1 MQVTRIRFGTPA
13 DARVTVVIVGWRSA
27 PHLGVCL
34 ASLANSLQ
42 RAPFEVVV
50 VLNEPSPS
58 VEAMVRR
65 DVVGASVVVSRAN
78 LGFGAACNLAARRG
92 HAPYLAF
99 LNDDATVGPGWLD
112 ALLATAERR
121 PAAGAVGSC
130 LYHPDGRLQ
139 EAGCVVWSDGATSQ
153 IGDDLPGDTLRYV
166 FERRVDYCSAAA
178 LLVPRDVWEAVG
190 GLDETYYPAYYE
202 DVDFCMRVASSGR
215 QVWLSPGARVV
226 HLRGSSTQ
234 PLLREFLH
242 QRNHAIF
249 LAAWADE
256 LAGHLPRDSG
266 NLAAEI
272 WRAQGSP
279 PRLLVLDSPA
289 RDESRSALSELVSV
303 ASVEMGYHVLVC
315 SPRGSRH
322 DCLRLAEQGVQ
333 VLEGSPTEHLLGG
346 LQVDAVFPAGGA
358 TRRGATPYD
367 YSPCV
372 PVYSSRADLAAAGV
386 LRLAGSSGPEPGPTF
401 ATASRPRAW
410 AAGG

>member
-1 MQVTRIRFGTPA
+1 MQVTRIRFGTSA

-92 HAPYLAF
+92 RAPYLAF

-178 LLVPRDVWEAVG
+178 LVVPRDVWESVG

-215 QVWLSPGARVV
+215 QVWLSPGARVA

-234 PLLREFLH
+234 PLFREFLH

-249 LAAWADE
+249 HAAWADE
-256 LAGHLPRDSG
+256 LAGHLPRDPS
-266 NLAAEI
+266 NLAAEV
-272 WRAQGSP
+272 WRAQGRP
-279 PRLLVLDSPA
+279 PRLLVLDPIPA
-289 RDESRSALSELVSV
+289 PRRGGWQSAFRDLVSV
-303 ASVEMGYHVLVC
+303 ASDELGYHLLVC
-315 SPRGSRH
+315 ACPVRGR
-322 DCLRLAEQGVQ
+322 DYARLAELGVQ
-333 VLEGSPTEHLLGG
+333 VLEGSPTEHLDGG
-346 LQVDAVFPAGGA
+346 LQVDAVLAESR
-358 TRRGATPYD
+358 TRGAD
-367 YSPCV
+367 IVLGRWRDGYSP
-372 PVYSSRADLAAAGV
+372 PVHASLADLAAAS
-386 LRLAGSSGPEPGPTF
+386 LI
-401 ATASRPRAW
+401 RPRAR
-410 AAGG
+410 AASG